1 MESFTF
7 EKDKDIVYANRH
19 CEWCKGKLVKDYPD
33 LKLCTV
39 KDKTTGGFY
48 TVRYEDIREYVTKS
62 DRKMLTKRKKA
73 KAKENDQVKSDNITN
88 TAKPAAMERLRK
100 LKSKGKKNARSKR
113 AKKTK

>member
-1 MESFTF
+1 MPKFIF
-7 EKDKDIVYANRH
+7 EKDKAIVYANRH

-33 LKLCTV
+33 HKLCMI
-39 KDKTTGGFY
+39 KDNTTGGFY
-48 TVRYEDIREYVTKS
+48 TIQYKDIREYVTKS

-73 KAKENDQVKSDNITN
+73 KAKENDQVKSDNIAN

-113 AKKTK
+113 TKKTK